1 MYYCIGY
8 TSNNDWSTSEIP
20 LNQYQGKLQERLLR
34 DFNKLELCKK
44 IQLLKDELLVKAR
57 EDELQRLI
65 KEKKQ
70 LQEDHHHQLL
80 LRDKEQ
86 QEREQQL
93 QTNEATL
100 ALQLQEAN
108 TLLQQAEKYKE
119 ELHKELKDERQLS
132 SSLMK
137 QKGKQVTASEKD
149 EIIESL
155 KTKLDDEKKAEKK
168 LRQELLE
175 EIESLEQQL
184 QQVKDHKEV
193 GVQFDYLIPQ
203 SGMCVC
209 ILVVDMMCLYCFRF
223 DRLQC
228 HYSWTEALSSTRRQV
243 SLITLGEIW
252 IHITL
257 S

>member
-20 LNQYQGKLQERLLR
+20 LDQYKEKLQKRILS
-34 DFNKLELCKK
+34 DFNELELSKK
-44 IQLLKDELLVKAR
+44 IQLLKDESLVKAR
-57 EDELQRLI
+57 EDELLQLI
-65 KEKKQ
+65 KEKEQ

-93 QTNEATL
+93 QTNQATL

-119 ELHKELKDERQLS
+119 ELHKELKEERQLS

-155 KTKLDDEKKAEKK
+155 KTKLDDEKKEEKK
-168 LRQELLE
+168 LRQELQE
-175 EIESLEQQL
+175 EIESLQQQL

-209 ILVVDMMCLYCFRF
+209 VY
-223 DRLQC
+223 
-228 HYSWTEALSSTRRQV
+228 W
-243 SLITLGEIW
+243 
-252 IHITL
+252 
-257 S
+257 

>member
-8 TSNNDWSTSEIP
+8 TKRYIGNNDWSISEIP
-20 LNQYQGKLQERLLR
+20 LDQYQEKLQERW
-34 DFNKLELCKK
+34 DELPSGKEIMRLKQQLKEREEELQEERRMK
-44 IQLLKDELLVKAR
+44 IQDELLVKAR
-57 EDELQRLI
+57 EEELQRLI
-65 KEKKQ
+65 KEKEQ
-70 LQEDHHHQLL
+70 LQEDHHQLL

-93 QTNEATL
+93 QTNQARL
-100 ALQLQEAN
+100 ALQLREAN

-137 QKGKQVTASEKD
+137 QKGKQVTTSEKD

-155 KTKLDDEKKAEKK
+155 KTKLDDEKKEEKK

-175 EIESLEQQL
+175 EIESLQQQL
-184 QQVKDHKEV
+184 RQVKDHKEV

-203 SGMCVC
+203 SGMCVYVC
-209 ILVVDMMCLYCFRF
+209 TGSRYD
-223 DRLQC
+223 
-228 HYSWTEALSSTRRQV
+228 V
-243 SLITLGEIW
+243 SVLFQI
-252 IHITL
+252 
-257 S
+257 

>member
-20 LNQYQGKLQERLLR
+20 LDQYQEKLQKRILS
-34 DFNKLELCKK
+34 DFNELELSKK
-44 IQLLKDELLVKAR
+44 IQLLKDESLVKAR

-65 KEKKQ
+65 KEKEQ

-93 QTNEATL
+93 KTNQATL

-108 TLLQQAEKYKE
+108 ILLQQAEKYKE
-119 ELHKELKDERQLS
+119 ELHKELKEERQLS

-155 KTKLDDEKKAEKK
+155 KTKLDDEKKEEKN
-168 LRQELLE
+168 LRQKLQENV
-175 EIESLEQQL
+175 ESLEQQL
-184 QQVKDHKEV
+184 QQ
-193 GVQFDYLIPQ
+193 FIIPQ

-209 ILVVDMMCLYCFRF
+209 VY
-223 DRLQC
+223 
-228 HYSWTEALSSTRRQV
+228 W
-243 SLITLGEIW
+243 
-252 IHITL
+252 
-257 S
+257 

>member
-20 LNQYQGKLQERLLR
+20 LNQYQEKLQERRREWETERLKQQLKER
-34 DFNKLELCKK
+34 EEELHKERRMK
-44 IQLLKDELLVKAR
+44 TQHESLVKAR
-57 EDELQRLI
+57 EEKLQSLI
-65 KEKKQ
+65 KEKEQ

-93 QTNEATL
+93 QTNQATL

-119 ELHKELKDERQLS
+119 ELHKELKEERQLS

-155 KTKLDDEKKAEKK
+155 KTKLDDEKKEEKK

-175 EIESLEQQL
+175 EIESLQQQL

-209 ILVVDMMCLYCFRF
+209 VYC
-223 DRLQC
+223 
-228 HYSWTEALSSTRRQV
+228 
-243 SLITLGEIW
+243 
-252 IHITL
+252 
-257 S
+257 

>member
-20 LNQYQGKLQERLLR
+20 LDQYQEKLQERW
-34 DFNKLELCKK
+34 DELPSGKK
-44 IQLLKDELLVKAR
+44 IMCLKQQLKEREEELQKERRMKTQHESLVKAR

-65 KEKKQ
+65 KEKEQ
-70 LQEDHHHQLL
+70 FQEDHRQLL

-93 QTNEATL
+93 QTNQTTL

-119 ELHKELKDERQLS
+119 ELHKELKEERQLS

-149 EIIESL
+149 EVIESL
-155 KTKLDDEKKAEKK
+155 KTKLDDEKKEEKK
-168 LRQELLE
+168 LRQELQE
-175 EIESLEQQL
+175 KVESLEQQ
-184 QQVKDHKEV
+184 
-193 GVQFDYLIPQ
+193 FIIPQ

-209 ILVVDMMCLYCFRF
+209 VCTGSRYD
-223 DRLQC
+223 
-228 HYSWTEALSSTRRQV
+228 V
-243 SLITLGEIW
+243 SVLF
-252 IHITL
+252 
-257 S
+257 

>member
-20 LNQYQGKLQERLLR
+20 QKLQERW
-34 DFNKLELCKK
+34 
-44 IQLLKDELLVKAR
+44 DELPSGKEIIRLKQQLKERDEELQKERRMKTQHESLVKAR

-70 LQEDHHHQLL
+70 LQEDHHQLL

-93 QTNEATL
+93 QTNQATL
-100 ALQLQEAN
+100 ALQLQEAS
-108 TLLQQAEKYKE
+108 TLLQPAEKYKE
-119 ELHKELKDERQLS
+119 ELHKKLKEERQLS

-155 KTKLDDEKKAEKK
+155 KTKLDDEKKEEKK

-175 EIESLEQQL
+175 EIESLQQQL

-209 ILVVDMMCLYCFRF
+209 VLVVDMMCLYCFRF
-223 DRLQC
+223 DRL
-228 HYSWTEALSSTRRQV
+228 
-243 SLITLGEIW
+243 
-252 IHITL
+252 
-257 S
+257 

>member
-1 MYYCIGY
+1 MRLKQQLK
-8 TSNNDWSTSEIP
+8 EREEE
-20 LNQYQGKLQERLLR
+20 LQEERR
-34 DFNKLELCKK
+34 MKT
-44 IQLLKDELLVKAR
+44 QDESLVKAR
-57 EDELQRLI
+57 EDELQRVI
-65 KEKKQ
+65 KEKEQ

-93 QTNEATL
+93 QTNQATL

-119 ELHKELKDERQLS
+119 ELHKELKEERQLS

-155 KTKLDDEKKAEKK
+155 KTKLDDEKKEEKK
-168 LRQELLE
+168 LRQELQE
-175 EIESLEQQL
+175 KVESLEQQL
-184 QQVKDHKEV
+184 QQ
-193 GVQFDYLIPQ
+193 FIIPQ

-209 ILVVDMMCLYCFRF
+209 VLVVDMMCLYCFRF
-223 DRLQC
+223 DRL
-228 HYSWTEALSSTRRQV
+228 
-243 SLITLGEIW
+243 
-252 IHITL
+252 
-257 S
+257 

>member
-20 LNQYQGKLQERLLR
+20 LDQYQEKLQKRW
-34 DFNKLELCKK
+34 
-44 IQLLKDELLVKAR
+44 DELPSGKEIMRLKQQLKEREEELQKERRMKTQDASLVKAR

-86 QEREQQL
+86 KEREQQL
-93 QTNEATL
+93 TNQATL

-119 ELHKELKDERQLS
+119 ELHKELKEERQLS

-137 QKGKQVTASEKD
+137 QKGKQVTASKKD

-155 KTKLDDEKKAEKK
+155 KTKLDDEKKEEKK

-209 ILVVDMMCLYCFRF
+209 VCTGSRYD
-223 DRLQC
+223 
-228 HYSWTEALSSTRRQV
+228 V
-243 SLITLGEIW
+243 SVLFQI
-252 IHITL
+252 
-257 S
+257 

>member
-8 TSNNDWSTSEIP
+8 TSNNDWSTSVIP
-20 LNQYQGKLQERLLR
+20 LDQYKEKLQKRILS
-34 DFNKLELCKK
+34 DFNELELSKK
-44 IQLLKDELLVKAR
+44 IQLLKDESLVKAR
-57 EDELQRLI
+57 EDALQRLI
-65 KEKKQ
+65 KEKEQ

-93 QTNEATL
+93 QTNQATL

-119 ELHKELKDERQLS
+119 ELNKELKEERQIS

-149 EIIESL
+149 DIIESL
-155 KTKLDDEKKAEKK
+155 KTKLDDEKKEEKK
-168 LRQELLE
+168 LRQELQE
-175 EIESLEQQL
+175 KVESLEQQL
-184 QQVKDHKEV
+184 QQ
-193 GVQFDYLIPQ
+193 FIIPQ

-209 ILVVDMMCLYCFRF
+209 VY
-223 DRLQC
+223 
-228 HYSWTEALSSTRRQV
+228 W
-243 SLITLGEIW
+243 
-252 IHITL
+252 
-257 S
+257 

>member
-20 LNQYQGKLQERLLR
+20 LDQYQEKLQERWY
-34 DFNKLELCKK
+34 ELPSGKEIMRLK
-44 IQLLKDELLVKAR
+44 QQLKEREEELQEERRIKTQHKSLVKAR
-57 EDELQRLI
+57 EDELQQLI
-65 KEKKQ
+65 KEKEQ
-70 LQEDHHHQLL
+70 LQEDHHQLL

-93 QTNEATL
+93 QTNQATL

-108 TLLQQAEKYKE
+108 TLLQQAENSQE
-119 ELHKELKDERQLS
+119 ELHKELKEERQLS

-155 KTKLDDEKKAEKK
+155 KTKLDDEKKEEKK

-175 EIESLEQQL
+175 EIESLQQQL

-193 GVQFDYLIPQ
+193 GVQFDYLTPQ
-203 SGMCVC
+203 SGMCVY
-209 ILVVDMMCLYCFRF
+209 ILVVDMMYLYYFRF
-223 DRLQC
+223 DRL
-228 HYSWTEALSSTRRQV
+228 
-243 SLITLGEIW
+243 
-252 IHITL
+252 
-257 S
+257 

>member
-20 LNQYQGKLQERLLR
+20 LDQYQEKLQRRILS
-34 DFNKLELCKK
+34 DFNELELSKK
-44 IQLLKDELLVKAR
+44 IQLLKDESLVKAR

-93 QTNEATL
+93 QTNQATL

-119 ELHKELKDERQLS
+119 ELHKELKEERQLS

-149 EIIESL
+149 EVIESL
-155 KTKLDDEKKAEKK
+155 KTKLDDEKKEEKK
-168 LRQELLE
+168 LRQELQE
-175 EIESLEQQL
+175 KVESLEQQ
-184 QQVKDHKEV
+184 
-193 GVQFDYLIPQ
+193 FIIPQ

-209 ILVVDMMCLYCFRF
+209 VCTGSRYD
-223 DRLQC
+223 
-228 HYSWTEALSSTRRQV
+228 V
-243 SLITLGEIW
+243 SVLFQI
-252 IHITL
+252 
-257 S
+257 

>member
-8 TSNNDWSTSEIP
+8 TSNNDWCTSEIP
-20 LNQYQGKLQERLLR
+20 LDQYQEKLQERRREWEESQEREIMHLKQQLKER
-34 DFNKLELCKK
+34 EEELQKERRMK
-44 IQLLKDELLVKAR
+44 TQDESLVKAR
-57 EDELQRLI
+57 EDELQSLI
-65 KEKKQ
+65 KEKEQ
-70 LQEDHHHQLL
+70 LHHHQLL

-93 QTNEATL
+93 QTNQATL

-119 ELHKELKDERQLS
+119 ELHKELKEERQLS

-155 KTKLDDEKKAEKK
+155 KTKLDDEKKEEKK

-184 QQVKDHKEV
+184 QQ
-193 GVQFDYLIPQ
+193 FIIPQ

-209 ILVVDMMCLYCFRF
+209 VY
-223 DRLQC
+223 
-228 HYSWTEALSSTRRQV
+228 W
-243 SLITLGEIW
+243 
-252 IHITL
+252 
-257 S
+257 

>member
-20 LNQYQGKLQERLLR
+20 LDQYQEKLQKRILS
-34 DFNKLELCKK
+34 DFNELELSKK
-44 IQLLKDELLVKAR
+44 ILFFKDELLVKAR

-65 KEKKQ
+65 KEKEQ

-93 QTNEATL
+93 QTNQATL
-100 ALQLQEAN
+100 ALQLREAN

-137 QKGKQVTASEKD
+137 QKGKQVTDSEKD

-155 KTKLDDEKKAEKK
+155 KTKLDDEKKEEKK
-168 LRQELLE
+168 LRQELQE
-175 EIESLEQQL
+175 EIESLQQQL
-184 QQVKDHKEV
+184 QEVKDHKEV

-209 ILVVDMMCLYCFRF
+209 VCTGSRYD
-223 DRLQC
+223 
-228 HYSWTEALSSTRRQV
+228 V
-243 SLITLGEIW
+243 SVLFQI
-252 IHITL
+252 
-257 S
+257 

>member
-8 TSNNDWSTSEIP
+8 TINNDWSTSEIP
-20 LNQYQGKLQERLLR
+20 LDQYQEKLQERWY
-34 DFNKLELCKK
+34 ELPSGKEIMRLK
-44 IQLLKDELLVKAR
+44 QQLKEREEELQKELQEERRMIKTQDELLVKAR

-65 KEKKQ
+65 KEKEQ

-93 QTNEATL
+93 QTNHATL

-119 ELHKELKDERQLS
+119 ELHKELKEERQLS

-137 QKGKQVTASEKD
+137 QKGKQATASEKD

-155 KTKLDDEKKAEKK
+155 KTILDNEKKEEKK
-168 LRQELLE
+168 LREVLQE

-184 QQVKDHKEV
+184 QH
-193 GVQFDYLIPQ
+193 FIIPQ

-209 ILVVDMMCLYCFRF
+209 VCTGSRYD
-223 DRLQC
+223 
-228 HYSWTEALSSTRRQV
+228 V
-243 SLITLGEIW
+243 SVLFQI
-252 IHITL
+252 
-257 S
+257 

>member
-8 TSNNDWSTSEIP
+8 TSNNDWSTSVIP
-20 LNQYQGKLQERLLR
+20 LDQYQEKLQKRW
-34 DFNKLELCKK
+34 
-44 IQLLKDELLVKAR
+44 DELPSGKEIMRLKQQLKEREEELQKELQKERRMKTQDESLVKAR
-57 EDELQRLI
+57 EDELQRVI
-65 KEKKQ
+65 KEKEQ

-93 QTNEATL
+93 QTNQATL

-119 ELHKELKDERQLS
+119 ELHKELKEERQLS

-149 EIIESL
+149 DIIESL
-155 KTKLDDEKKAEKK
+155 KTKLDDEKKEEKK
-168 LRQELLE
+168 LREELLKD
-175 EIESLEQQL
+175 IDSLQQQL

-209 ILVVDMMCLYCFRF
+209 ACVLVVDMMCLYCFRF
-223 DRLQC
+223 DRL
-228 HYSWTEALSSTRRQV
+228 
-243 SLITLGEIW
+243 
-252 IHITL
+252 
-257 S
+257 

>member
-20 LNQYQGKLQERLLR
+20 LDQYQEKLQKRMLS
-34 DFNKLELCKK
+34 DFNKLELSKK
-44 IQLLKDELLVKAR
+44 IQLLKDESLVKAR

-65 KEKKQ
+65 KEKEQ

-93 QTNEATL
+93 QTNQAT
-100 ALQLQEAN
+100 LQEAN

-119 ELHKELKDERQLS
+119 ELHKKLKEERQLS

-155 KTKLDDEKKAEKK
+155 KTKLDDEKKEEKK
-168 LRQELLE
+168 LREELQEKV
-175 EIESLEQQL
+175 ESLEQQL
-184 QQVKDHKEV
+184 QQ
-193 GVQFDYLIPQ
+193 FIIPQ

-209 ILVVDMMCLYCFRF
+209 VY
-223 DRLQC
+223 
-228 HYSWTEALSSTRRQV
+228 W
-243 SLITLGEIW
+243 
-252 IHITL
+252 
-257 S
+257 

>member
-8 TSNNDWSTSEIP
+8 TSNNDWSICEIP
-20 LNQYQGKLQERLLR
+20 LDQYQEKLQKRW
-34 DFNKLELCKK
+34 
-44 IQLLKDELLVKAR
+44 DELPSGKEIMRLKQQLKEREEELQKERRMKTQDESLVKAR
-57 EDELQRLI
+57 EEELQHVI
-65 KEKKQ
+65 KEKEQ

-93 QTNEATL
+93 QTNQATL

-119 ELHKELKDERQLS
+119 ELHKELKEERQLS

-155 KTKLDDEKKAEKK
+155 KTKLDDEKEEEKK
-168 LRQELLE
+168 LREELQEG
-175 EIESLEQQL
+175 IESLQQQL

-209 ILVVDMMCLYCFRF
+209 VCTGSRYD
-223 DRLQC
+223 
-228 HYSWTEALSSTRRQV
+228 V
-243 SLITLGEIW
+243 SVLFQI
-252 IHITL
+252 
-257 S
+257 

>member
-1 MYYCIGY
+1 MYYRIGY

-20 LNQYQGKLQERLLR
+20 LDQYQEKLQERWY
-34 DFNKLELCKK
+34 ELPSGKEIMHLK
-44 IQLLKDELLVKAR
+44 QQLKEREEELQKERRMKTQDESLVQAR

-65 KEKKQ
+65 KEKEQ
-70 LQEDHHHQLL
+70 LQEDHHQLL

-93 QTNEATL
+93 QTNQATL

-108 TLLQQAEKYKE
+108 TLHQQAEKYKE
-119 ELHKELKDERQLS
+119 LHKELKEERQLS

-155 KTKLDDEKKAEKK
+155 KKKLDDEKKEEKK
-168 LRQELLE
+168 LRQELLD
-175 EIESLEQQL
+175 EIESLQQQL

-209 ILVVDMMCLYCFRF
+209 VCTGSRYD
-223 DRLQC
+223 
-228 HYSWTEALSSTRRQV
+228 V
-243 SLITLGEIW
+243 SVSFQI
-252 IHITL
+252 
-257 S
+257 

>member
-8 TSNNDWSTSEIP
+8 IGNNDWSTSVIP
-20 LNQYQGKLQERLLR
+20 LDQYKEKLQKRILS
-34 DFNKLELCKK
+34 DFNELELSKK
-44 IQLLKDELLVKAR
+44 IQLLKDESLVKAR
-57 EDELQRLI
+57 EEELQRVI

-70 LQEDHHHQLL
+70 LLEDCHQLL
-80 LRDKEQ
+80 LRDKKQ

-93 QTNEATL
+93 QTNQATL
-100 ALQLQEAN
+100 VLQLQEAN

-119 ELHKELKDERQLS
+119 ELHKELKEERQLS

-137 QKGKQVTASEKD
+137 QKGKQVTANEKD

-155 KTKLDDEKKAEKK
+155 KTKLENEKKEEKK

-175 EIESLEQQL
+175 EIESLQQQL
-184 QQVKDHKEV
+184 QPVKDHKEV

-209 ILVVDMMCLYCFRF
+209 VY
-223 DRLQC
+223 
-228 HYSWTEALSSTRRQV
+228 W
-243 SLITLGEIW
+243 
-252 IHITL
+252 
-257 S
+257 